1 MTPAE
6 QPEKY
11 YTKDEVNMLI
21 QAAVAEARAIDEAS
35 MAKHNRDAT
44 IISMIL
50 GFTCLAL
57 FVDGLLRILGII
69 PPFIEG
75 LDVSILDDVVDKVE
89 EDIMPLI
96 EPYVK
101 KGLQLVPGR

>member
-21 QAAVAEARAIDEAS
+21 QAAVAEAHEMDRKI

-44 IISMIL
+44 IISAIL
-50 GFTCLAL
+50 GVICLAL
-57 FVDGLLRILGII
+57 FLDGLLRILGII

-96 EPYVK
+96 EPYVQ
-101 KGLQLVPGR
+101 KGLQFVPGR

>member
-11 YTKDEVNMLI
+11 YTKDEVNMLV
-21 QAAVAEARAIDEAS
+21 QAAVAEAKEMARIL
-35 MAKHNRDAT
+35 MAKHNSTAT

-50 GFTCLAL
+50 GLICLAL

-69 PPFIEG
+69 PPFMD
-75 LDVSILDDVVDKVE
+75 LDVSIVDEIVE
-89 EDIMPLI
+89 RVENDIMPL
-96 EPYVK
+96 VQQA
-101 KGLQLVPGR
+101 KGYIPGL

>member
-21 QAAVAEARAIDEAS
+21 QAAVAEAHEMDRKI

-44 IISMIL
+44 IISAIL
-50 GFTCLAL
+50 GFICLAL
-57 FVDGLLRILGII
+57 FLDGLLRILGII
-69 PPFIEG
+69 PPFMD
-75 LDVSILDDVVDKVE
+75 LDVNVIDDVIEKVE
-89 EDIMPLI
+89 EDIMPLVQ
-96 EPYVK
+96 PYVK
-101 KGLQLVPGR
+101 KGLQYIPGR

>member
-1 MTPAE
+1 MSPAE

-11 YTKDEVNMLI
+11 YTKDEVNMLL
-21 QAAVAEARAIDEAS
+21 QAAVAEAHEMDRKI

-44 IISMIL
+44 IISAIL
-50 GFTCLAL
+50 GFICLAL
-57 FVDGLLRILGII
+57 FLDGLLRILGII

-96 EPYVK
+96 EPYVQ
-101 KGLQLVPGR
+101 KGLQFVPGR

>member
-21 QAAVAEARAIDEAS
+21 QAAVAEAHEMDRKI
-35 MAKHNRDAT
+35 MAKQNRDAT
-44 IISMIL
+44 IISAIL
-50 GFTCLAL
+50 GLICLAL
-57 FVDGLLRILGII
+57 FLDGLLRILGII

-75 LDVSILDDVVDKVE
+75 LDVSILDDVVEKVE

>member
-1 MTPAE
+1 ME
-6 QPEKY
+6 QPSREHF

-21 QAAVAEARAIDEAS
+21 QAAVAEAHEMDREI

-44 IISMIL
+44 IISAIL
-50 GFTCLAL
+50 GFLCLAL
-57 FVDGLLRILGII
+57 FLDGLLRILGIV

-89 EDIMPLI
+89 EDLI
-96 EPYVK
+96 PYIQQYVPK
-101 KGLQLVPGR
+101 RIPGL

>member
-1 MTPAE
+1 MTEE
-6 QPEKY
+6 QIRKY
-11 YTKDEVNMLI
+11 TYTKEEVNMLV
-21 QAAVAEARAIDEAS
+21 QAAVAEAKEMDREL
-35 MAKHNRDAT
+35 MAKHNRNAT
-44 IISMIL
+44 IISAIL
-50 GFTCLAL
+50 GFICLAL
-57 FVDGLLRILGII
+57 FLDGLLRILGIV

>member
-1 MTPAE
+1 ME
-6 QPEKY
+6 QPNRQEF

-21 QAAVAEARAIDEAS
+21 QAAVAEAHEMDRKI

-44 IISMIL
+44 IISAIL
-50 GFTCLAL
+50 GFLCLAL
-57 FVDGLLRILGII
+57 FLDGLLRILGII

-75 LDVSILDDVVDKVE
+75 LDVSILDDVVEKVE

-101 KGLQLVPGR
+101 KGLQLVPGI

>member
-1 MTPAE
+1 MDYPNP
-6 QPEKY
+6 QQY
-11 YTKDEVNMLI
+11 YTKQEVDGMI
-21 QAAVAEARAIDEAS
+21 AAAVAEAHEADRII

-50 GFTCLAL
+50 GFICLAL

-69 PPFIEG
+69 PPFMD
-75 LDVSILDDVVDKVE
+75 LDVNVIDDIVEKVE
-89 EDIMPLI
+89 NDIMPMV

-101 KGLQLVPGR
+101 KGLQYIPGR

>member
-21 QAAVAEARAIDEAS
+21 QAAVAEAHEMDRKI

-44 IISMIL
+44 IISAIL
-50 GFTCLAL
+50 GFICLAL
-57 FVDGLLRILGII
+57 FLDGLLRILCII

-75 LDVSILDDVVDKVE
+75 LDVSILDDVVEKVE

>member
-21 QAAVAEARAIDEAS
+21 QAAVAEAHEMDRKI

-44 IISMIL
+44 IISAIL
-50 GFTCLAL
+50 GFICLAL
-57 FVDGLLRILGII
+57 FIDGLLRILGII

-75 LDVSILDDVVDKVE
+75 LDVSILDDVVEKVG

>member
-1 MTPAE
+1 MSPTE

-21 QAAVAEARAIDEAS
+21 QAAVAEAHEMDRKI

-44 IISMIL
+44 IISAIL
-50 GFTCLAL
+50 GFICLAL
-57 FVDGLLRILGII
+57 FLDGLLRILGII

-75 LDVSILDDVVDKVE
+75 LDVSILDDVVEKVE

-101 KGLQLVPGR
+101 KGLQLVPGI